1 MLIIL
6 SPQQTLC
13 MSIYQRTE
21 KEGFILQHLKVG
33 LKGHA
38 LIIDGELPKKV

>member
-1 MLIIL
+1 MYI
-6 SPQQTLC
+6 SVDHK
-13 MSIYQRTE
+13 TE

-33 LKGHA
+33 LKGHP